1 VPALPVAHDAGC
13 PAATLRACLLRKALA
28 DCRQRAA
35 AASLLG
41 VTTTDVLAL
50 QHLARAGTITPGAL
64 SDRLQLTSGGT
75 TAVVQRLERHGLVT
89 SGPHP
94 DDGRS
99 TLLRLSPAAE
109 HRVARAYAPL
119 VQEVDAIVDGLA
131 PGERAVV
138 EGFLARVA
146 EVTEASADAILRHVR
161 GERLRVEAV
170 PHAGLWA

>member
-1 VPALPVAHDAGC
+1 VPAAPVTPDAGRL
-13 PAATLRACLLRKALA
+13 AATLRACLLRKALA
-28 DCRQRAA
+28 DCRQRAD

-41 VTTTDVLAL
+41 ITVTDVLAL
-50 QHLARAGTITPGAL
+50 QHLARAGQVTPGAL

-75 TAVVQRLERHGLVT
+75 SAVVRRLERHGLV
-89 SGPHP
+89 SSVPHP
-94 DDGRS
+94 EDGRS

-119 VQEVDAIVDGLA
+119 VREVDAVVDALA

-138 EGFLARVA
+138 EAFLARVA

-170 PHAGLWA
+170 PHTGLWA